1 MKEFLIFRTDRV
13 GDFLFSLLLIKT
25 IKINFPNSRITLISS
40 EKNHLYA
47 KTFKS
52 IEKIIVL
59 RNDFISKLKI
69 IFRLRSNKYDAII
82 IHDGKNRSKFISY
95 FLKTKLKITCVT
107 NLIDT
112 QIDIIKKVCDKTR
125 IKFDEKSLNFLD
137 ERKYPLLKIPF
148 DNYIHL
154 HFDEK
159 WIYKD
164 YIDKYINIEPSKE
177 ELINFISKITSKN
190 KKIII
195 TTGKKVPI
203 LLDQIKFEIDTS
215 RVIIFKDQ
223 ELLELENIVIHSDLL
238 ISCHGWITHIASAKQ
253 VKQIDIIDSSYPY
266 DKWTSHLRN
275 YNSINRK
282 KFDNLSKEIVD
293 LIE

>member
-282 KFDNLSKEIVD
+282 KFDNLSKEIFD

>member
-238 ISCHGWITHIASAKQ
+238 ITCHGWITHIASAKQ

-282 KFDNLSKEIVD
+282 KFDNLSKEIFD

>member
-25 IKINFPNSRITLISS
+25 IKINFPNSIITLVTS

-69 IFRLRSNKYDAII
+69 IFRLRSTTYDAII
-82 IHDGKNRSKFISY
+82 IHDGKNRSKFISC

-112 QIDIIKKVCDKTR
+112 QIDIIKKVCGKTR

-137 ERKYPLLKIPF
+137 ERIYPSLKIPF

-164 YIDKYINIEPSKE
+164 YIDEYVNIEPSKE

-190 KKIII
+190 KKLII
-195 TTGKKVPI
+195 TTGKKIPI
-203 LLDQIKFEIDTS
+203 LLEQIKFEIDTS
-215 RVIIFKDQ
+215 QVIIFKDQ

-238 ISCHGWITHIASAKQ
+238 ITCHGWITHIASAKQ
-253 VKQIDIIDSSYPY
+253 IKQIDIIDSSYPY

>member
-13 GDFLFSLLLIKT
+13 GDFLFSLLLIKI
-25 IKINFPNSRITLISS
+25 IKVNFPKCKITLISS
-40 EKNHLYA
+40 EKNYLYA
-47 KTFKS
+47 RTFKS

-59 RNDFISKLKI
+59 KNNFISKLKI
-69 IFRLRSNKYDAII
+69 IFTLRGNKYDAII

-112 QIDIIKKVCDKTR
+112 QIEIIKKVCNKAQL
-125 IKFDEKSLNFLD
+125 KFDDNSLNFLD
-137 ERKYPLLKIPF
+137 ERSYPSLKIPF

-164 YIDKYINIEPSKE
+164 YIDKYINIEPTKKE
-177 ELINFISKITSKN
+177 FINFIRAITSKN
-190 KKIII
+190 KKLII
-195 TTGKKVPI
+195 TTGKKVPK
-203 LLDQIKFEIDTS
+203 LLDQIKLEIDS
-215 RVIIFKDQ
+215 SKVIIFENQD
-223 ELLELENIVIHSDLL
+223 LLELENIVINSNLL
-238 ISCHGWITHIASAKQ
+238 ITCHGWITHIASAKQ
-253 VKQIDIIDSSYPY
+253 IKQIDIIDSSYPY

-275 YNSINRK
+275 YYSINRK
-282 KFDNLSKEIVD
+282 EFEKLSKEIVN
-293 LIE
+293 LIG

>member
-190 KKIII
+190 KKLII

-238 ISCHGWITHIASAKQ
+238 ITCHGWITHIASAKQ

-282 KFDNLSKEIVD
+282 KFDNLSKEIFD

>member
-190 KKIII
+190 KKLII

-282 KFDNLSKEIVD
+282 KFDNLSKEIFD

>member
-59 RNDFISKLKI
+59 KNDFISKLKI

-154 HFDEK
+154 HFDGK

-164 YIDKYINIEPSKE
+164 YVDKYINIEPSKE

-190 KKIII
+190 KKLII

-266 DKWTSHLRN
+266 DKWTCHLRN

>member
-1 MKEFLIFRTDRV
+1 MKKFLIFRTDRV
-13 GDFLFSLLLIKT
+13 GDFLFSLVLIKI
-25 IKINFPNSRITLISS
+25 IKTNFPDSKITLIAS
-40 EKNHLYA
+40 EKNYFYA
-47 KTFKS
+47 NTFKVV
-52 IEKIIVL
+52 EKILIL
-59 RNDFISKLKI
+59 KNNFISKLKL
-69 IFRLRSNKYDAII
+69 IFTLKNDRYDAII

-95 FLKTKLKITCVT
+95 FLNTNIKFTCVT

-112 QIDIIKKVCDKTR
+112 QIDIIKKICNQ
-125 IKFDEKSLNFLD
+125 IQMKFDEKSLNFLED
-137 ERKYPLLKIPF
+137 RNYSSVKIPF

-164 YIDKYINIEPSKE
+164 YIDKYKNIEPSKE
-177 ELINFISKITSKN
+177 ELINFINKITSKN
-190 KKIII
+190 KKLII
-195 TTGKKVPI
+195 TTGKQIPQ
-203 LLDQIKFEIDTS
+203 LLGQIKLEIDSS

-223 ELLELENIVIHSDLL
+223 DLLDLENIVAHSDLL
-238 ISCHGWITHIASAKQ
+238 ITCHGWITHIASAKQ

-282 KFDNLSKEIVD
+282 KFERLSEEIID

>member
-1 MKEFLIFRTDRV
+1 M
-13 GDFLFSLLLIKT
+13 
-25 IKINFPNSRITLISS
+25 
-40 EKNHLYA
+40 
-47 KTFKS
+47 
-52 IEKIIVL
+52 
-59 RNDFISKLKI
+59 
-69 IFRLRSNKYDAII
+69 
-82 IHDGKNRSKFISY
+82 
-95 FLKTKLKITCVT
+95 
-107 NLIDT
+107 
-112 QIDIIKKVCDKTR
+112 
-125 IKFDEKSLNFLD
+125 
-137 ERKYPLLKIPF
+137 
-148 DNYIHL
+148 
-154 HFDEK
+154 
-159 WIYKD
+159 
-164 YIDKYINIEPSKE
+164 DKYINIEPSKE

-190 KKIII
+190 KKLII

-282 KFDNLSKEIVD
+282 KFDNLSKEIFD

>member
-1 MKEFLIFRTDRV
+1 MKNFLIFRTDRV
-13 GDFLFSLLLIKT
+13 GDLLFSLLLIKI
-25 IKINFPNSRITLISS
+25 IKINFPNSKITLISS
-40 EKNHLYA
+40 EKNYLYA

-52 IEKIIVL
+52 IERIIVL
-59 RNDFISKLKI
+59 KNNFISKIKI
-69 IFRLRSNKYDAII
+69 IFTLRSNKYDAII

-95 FLKTKLKITCVT
+95 FLKTKLKITCIT
-107 NLIDT
+107 NLIDS
-112 QIDIIKKVCDKTR
+112 QIDIIKKVCNKIQ

-137 ERKYPLLKIPF
+137 ERNYPSLKIPF
-148 DNYIHL
+148 NNYIHL

-177 ELINFISKITSKN
+177 ELINFISKVTSKN
-190 KKIII
+190 KKLII
-195 TTGKKVPI
+195 TTGKNVPK

-223 ELLELENIVIHSDLL
+223 NLLELENLAIHSDLL
-238 ISCHGWITHIASAKQ
+238 ITCHGWITHIASAKQ
-253 VKQIDIIDSSYPY
+253 VKQIDVIDSSYPY

-282 KFDNLSKEIVD
+282 KFENLSKEIVD

>member
-1 MKEFLIFRTDRV
+1 MNNFLIFRTDRV
-13 GDFLFSLLLIKT
+13 GDLLFSLLLIKT
-25 IKINFPNSRITLISS
+25 IKKNFPNSKITLISS

-52 IEKIIVL
+52 IEKVIVL
-59 RNDFISKLKI
+59 KNNFISKVKI
-69 IFRLRSNKYDAII
+69 IFTLRSKKYDAII

-112 QIDIIKKVCDKTR
+112 QIDIIKKVCKKTQ

-137 ERKYPLLKIPF
+137 ERNYPPLKIPF
-148 DNYIHL
+148 DKYIHL

-164 YIDKYINIEPSKE
+164 YIGEYENIEPSKG
-177 ELINFISKITSKN
+177 ELINFINKITSKN
-190 KKIII
+190 KKLII
-195 TTGKKVPI
+195 TTGKQIPQ
-203 LLDQIKFEIDTS
+203 LLGQIKLEIDSS

-223 ELLELENIVIHSDLL
+223 DLLELENIVAHSDLL
-238 ISCHGWITHIASAKQ
+238 ITCHGWITHIASAKQ

-282 KFDNLSKEIVD
+282 KFERLSEEIIN

>member
-59 RNDFISKLKI
+59 KNDFISKLKI
-69 IFRLRSNKYDAII
+69 IFRLRSDKYDAII

-95 FLKTKLKITCVT
+95 FLKAKLKITCVT

-125 IKFDEKSLNFLD
+125 MKFDEKSLNFLD
-137 ERKYPLLKIPF
+137 ERKYPSLKIPF

-190 KKIII
+190 KKLII

-238 ISCHGWITHIASAKQ
+238 ITCHGWITHIASAKQ

-266 DKWTSHLRN
+266 DKWTCHLRN

>member
-59 RNDFISKLKI
+59 KNDFISKLKI
-69 IFRLRSNKYDAII
+69 IFRLRSDKYDAII

-95 FLKTKLKITCVT
+95 FLKAKLKITCVT

-125 IKFDEKSLNFLD
+125 MKFDEKSLNFLD
-137 ERKYPLLKIPF
+137 ERKYPSLKIPF

-190 KKIII
+190 KKLII

-238 ISCHGWITHIASAKQ
+238 ITCHGWITHIASAKQ

>member
-13 GDFLFSLLLIKT
+13 GDFLFSLLLIKI
-25 IKINFPNSRITLISS
+25 IKVNFPKCKITLISS
-40 EKNHLYA
+40 EKNYLYA
-47 KTFKS
+47 RTFKS

-59 RNDFISKLKI
+59 KNNFISKLKI
-69 IFRLRSNKYDAII
+69 IFTLRGNKYDAII

-112 QIDIIKKVCDKTR
+112 QIEIIKKVCNKAQL
-125 IKFDEKSLNFLD
+125 KFDDNSLNFLD
-137 ERKYPLLKIPF
+137 ERSYPSLKIPF

-164 YIDKYINIEPSKE
+164 YIDKYINIEPTKKE
-177 ELINFISKITSKN
+177 FINFIRAITSKN
-190 KKIII
+190 KKLII
-195 TTGKKVPI
+195 TTGKKVPK
-203 LLDQIKFEIDTS
+203 LLDQIKLEIDS
-215 RVIIFKDQ
+215 SKVIIFENQD
-223 ELLELENIVIHSDLL
+223 LLELENIVINSNLL
-238 ISCHGWITHIASAKQ
+238 ITCHGWITHIASAKQ
-253 VKQIDIIDSSYPY
+253 IKQIDIIDRSYPY

-275 YNSINRK
+275 YYSINRK
-282 KFDNLSKEIVD
+282 EFEKLSKEIVN
-293 LIE
+293 LIG

>member
-25 IKINFPNSRITLISS
+25 IKINFPNSKVTLISS
-40 EKNHLYA
+40 EKNYLYA

-52 IEKIIVL
+52 IEKIIIL
-59 RNDFISKLKI
+59 RNNLISKLKI
-69 IFRLRSNKYDAII
+69 IFTLRSNKYDAII

-112 QIDIIKKVCDKTR
+112 QIDIIKKVCDKIK
-125 IKFDEKSLNFLD
+125 IKFNDKSLDFLD
-137 ERKYPLLKIPF
+137 ERNYPSLKIPF

-164 YIDKYINIEPSKE
+164 YINKYINIEPTKD
-177 ELINFISKITSKN
+177 ELINFLRKIYSKN
-190 KKIII
+190 KKLII
-195 TTGKKVPI
+195 TTGKKVPQ
-203 LLDQIKFEIDTS
+203 LLNQIIPEIDS
-215 RVIIFKDQ
+215 NRVVIFKDQ
-223 ELLELENIVIHSDLL
+223 DLLDLENIVIHSDLL

-253 VKQIDIIDSSYPY
+253 VKQIDVIDSSYPY

-282 KFDNLSKEIVD
+282 KFEDLSKEIVH